1 MARHQLVRMH
11 PVRLALYA
19 RQPVANAGI
28 LVPVDANLVG
38 PEEIA
43 AKRQVGDGEPIADDV
58 AAAGEMRIEH
68 APGSLRASAQESDHR
83 GFRVQGE
90 GAHEAQRRGEARQL
104 MVVPKQPAQ
113 DLAALDGFR
122 GAEPTE
128 RLREIVENH
137 ARLREAHAAVLE
149 HGRLAH
155 DVDVAVGAGAGLTA
169 EVVDE
174 ARRPV
179 GPAKLQRKRA
189 FIRVTRLRKT
199 IERELT
205 RLAGRFRA
213 QSGGGG
219 AARLVHVAYFGGHL
233 TILPWP
239 ARARPDRI
247 CPRPRT
253 APRRR

>member
-1 MARHQLVRMH
+1 MARHKLVRMH
-11 PVRLALYA
+11 PARLALYA
-19 RQPVANAGI
+19 CQPVANAGI
-28 LVPVDANLVG
+28 LVPGDANLVG
-38 PEEIA
+38 PEKIA
-43 AKRQVGDGEPIADDV
+43 AKRQVGDGEPIADDI

-68 APGSLRASAQESDHR
+68 APGCLRAPAKESDHR
-83 GFRVQGE
+83 RLRVFDE
-90 GAHEAQRRGEARQL
+90 CAHEAQRRGEARQF

-128 RLREIVENH
+128 RLREVVENH

-149 HGRLAH
+149 HRCLAH
-155 DVDVAVGAGAGLTA
+155 DVDVAVGAAAGLAA

-179 GPAKLQRKRA
+179 SAAKLQRKRA
-189 FIRVTRLRKT
+189 FIRVTGLRKT
-199 IERELT
+199 IEGELT
-205 RLAGRFRA
+205 RLRARFRA
-213 QSGGGG
+213 RSGGRG
-219 AARLVHVAYFGGHL
+219 AARLVHVAYLGGHL

-239 ARARPDRI
+239 ASARPDRT

-253 APRRR
+253 A